1 MRANNRKFN
10 ELRKIIIQRNYNKY
24 AEGSVLISYGN
35 TKVICTASIVNGT
48 PKFLKGTGYGW
59 LTAEYNMLPR
69 STKERIIRENNKIKP
84 SGRSQEIQRL
94 IGRSLRSAI
103 NLKKIGEITIYI
115 DCDVIQADGGTRS
128 ASITGSCIALFD
140 ALKKMKY
147 NKLNEIIK
155 YLVSSVSVG
164 ISKDNIM
171 LDLDYKEDSTTE
183 MDMNIVMNEN
193 EEFIEIQGTAE
204 KKALKQKEIEKIIN
218 VAKVGIRKI
227 INIQKK
233 ILLKSI

>member
-1 MRANNRKFN
+1 MTIIDAFITETTKLAHMGITVPRNQ
-10 ELRKIIIQRNYNKY
+10 LRKYF
-24 AEGSVLISYGN
+24 S
-35 TKVICTASIVNGT
+35 
-48 PKFLKGTGYGW
+48 
-59 LTAEYNMLPR
+59 
-69 STKERIIRENNKIKP
+69 P

-155 YLVSSVSVG
+155 YLVASVSIG
-164 ISKDNIM
+164 ISKEKIM
-171 LDLDYKEDSTTE
+171 IDLD
-183 MDMNIVMNEN
+183 
-193 EEFIEIQGTAE
+193 
-204 KKALKQKEIEKIIN
+204 
-218 VAKVGIRKI
+218 
-227 INIQKK
+227 
-233 ILLKSI
+233 

>member
-1 MRANNRKFN
+1 MG
-10 ELRKIIIQRNYNKY
+10 YG
-24 AEGSVLISYGN
+24 EGSVLISYGN
-35 TKVICTASIVNGT
+35 TKVKCTASIINGV

-164 ISKDNIM
+164 ISKDNVM

-193 EEFIEIQGTAE
+193 GDFIEIQGSAE
-204 KKALKQKEIEKIIN
+204 KKVLKEKELEKIIN
-218 VAKVGIRKI
+218 AAKVGIKKI
-227 INIQKK
+227 I
-233 ILLKSI
+233 

>member
-1 MRANNRKFN
+1 MRINNRKFD

-35 TKVICTASIVNGT
+35 TKVICTASIINGV

-103 NLKKIGEITIYI
+103 NLKKIGEMTIYI
-115 DCDVIQADGGTRS
+115 DCDVIQADGGTRT
-128 ASITGSCIALFD
+128 ASMTGGTIALYK
-140 ALKKMKY
+140 ALKKI
-147 NKLNEIIK
+147 NKVEAIK
-155 YLVSSVSVG
+155 SLVAAISVG
-164 ISKDNIM
+164 ICNEE
-171 LDLDYKEDSTTE
+171 LLLDYKLRP
-183 MDMNIVMNEN
+183 
-193 EEFIEIQGTAE
+193 QGPLADQ
-204 KKALKQKEIEKIIN
+204 L
-218 VAKVGIRKI
+218 IRC
-227 INIQKK
+227 
-233 ILLKSI
+233 

>member
-1 MRANNRKFN
+1 MRINNRKYN

-35 TKVICTASIVNGT
+35 TKVICTASIVNGV

-69 STKERIIRENNKIKP
+69 STKERIVRENNKIKT

-94 IGRSLRSAI
+94 IGRSLRAAI

-155 YLVSSVSVG
+155 YLVASVSLG
-164 ISKDNIM
+164 INKEKII
-171 LDLDYKEDSTTE
+171 LDLDYKEDSNTE
-183 MDMNIVMNEN
+183 VDMNIVMNEN
-193 EEFIEIQGTAE
+193 HEFIEIQGSAE
-204 KKALKQKEIEKIIN
+204 KKALKENELKKIIELS
-218 VAKVGIRKI
+218 KEGIKKI

>member
-69 STKERIIRENNKIKP
+69 STKERIVRESNKIKP

-218 VAKVGIRKI
+218 AAKVGIKKI

>member
-1 MRANNRKFN
+1 MG
-10 ELRKIIIQRNYNKY
+10 Y

-35 TKVICTASIVNGT
+35 TKVICTASIINGV
-48 PKFLKGTGYGW
+48 PKFLKGTGFGW

-69 STKERIIRENNKIKP
+69 STKERIIRDNNKMKP

-94 IGRSLRSAI
+94 IGRSLRASI
-103 NLKKIGEITIYI
+103 NFKKIGEITIYI

-155 YLVSSVSVG
+155 YLVASVSVG
-164 ISKDNIM
+164 INKERIM
-171 LDLDYKEDSTTE
+171 LDLDYKEDSNTE
-183 MDMNIVMNEN
+183 IDMNVVMNEN
-193 EEFIEIQGTAE
+193 GEFIEIQGSAE
-204 KKALKQKEIEKIIN
+204 KKSLKESDLNQMIN
-218 VAKVGIRKI
+218 LSKTGIKKI

>member
-1 MRANNRKFN
+1 MRINNRRN
-10 ELRKIIIQRNYNKY
+10 SELRKIIIQRNYNKY

-35 TKVICTASIVNGT
+35 TKVICTASIINGV

-69 STKERIIRENNKIKP
+69 STKERIVRENNKIKP

-128 ASITGSCIALFD
+128 ASITGGCIAMFD

-147 NKLNEIIK
+147 NKLNDIIK
-155 YLVSSVSVG
+155 YLVASISVG
-164 ISKDNIM
+164 IDKENIM
-171 LDLDYKEDSTTE
+171 VDLDYKEDSTTE
-183 MDMNIVMNEN
+183 VDMNIVMNEKG
-193 EEFIEIQGTAE
+193 EFIEVQGSAE
-204 KKALKQKEIEKIIN
+204 KKVLKEKDLHKILEISKL
-218 VAKVGIRKI
+218 GIKKI

>member
-1 MRANNRKFN
+1 MRINNRKYN

-35 TKVICTASIVNGT
+35 TKVICTASIVNGV

-69 STKERIIRENNKIKP
+69 STKERIVRENNKIKT

-94 IGRSLRSAI
+94 IGRSLRAAI

-147 NKLNEIIK
+147 NKLNEIVK
-155 YLVSSVSVG
+155 YLVASVSLG
-164 ISKDNIM
+164 ISKEKVI
-171 LDLDYKEDSTTE
+171 LDLDYKEDSNTE
-183 MDMNIVMNEN
+183 VDMNIVMNEKH
-193 EEFIEIQGTAE
+193 EFIEIQGSAE
-204 KKALKQKEIEKIIN
+204 KKALKENELKKIIELS
-218 VAKVGIRKI
+218 KEGIKKI

>member
-1 MRANNRKFN
+1 MRINNRKYD

-24 AEGSVLISYGN
+24 AEGSVLVSYGN
-35 TKVICTASIVNGT
+35 TKVICTASIINGV
-48 PKFLKGTGYGW
+48 PKFLKGTGFGW

-69 STKERIIRENNKIKP
+69 STRERIVRDNNKIKP

-103 NLKKIGEITIYI
+103 NLKKIGEVTIYI

-147 NKLNEIIK
+147 NKLKDIIK
-155 YLVSSVSVG
+155 GLVASVSVG
-164 ISKDNIM
+164 ISKDKIM
-171 LDLDYKEDSTTE
+171 LDLDYKEDSNTE
-183 MDMNIVMNEN
+183 MDMNVVMNDKG
-193 EEFIEIQGTAE
+193 EFIEIQGSAE
-204 KKALKQKEIEKIIN
+204 KKALAEKDIKKILE
-218 VAKVGIRKI
+218 VAKTGISRI
-227 INIQKK
+227 VNIQKK

>member
-1 MRANNRKFN
+1 MRINNRKNN

-24 AEGSVLISYGN
+24 AEGSVLVSYGN
-35 TKVICTASIVNGT
+35 TKVICTASMINGV

-69 STKERIIRENNKIKP
+69 STRERIIRDNNKIKS

-103 NLKKIGEITIYI
+103 NLKKIGEVTIYI

-147 NKLNEIIK
+147 NKLNDIIK
-155 YLVSSVSVG
+155 YLVASVSVG
-164 ISKDNIM
+164 INKEKIM
-171 LDLDYKEDSTTE
+171 IDLDYKEDSTTE
-183 MDMNIVMNEN
+183 MDMNIVMNDKG
-193 EEFIEIQGTAE
+193 EFIEIQGSAE
-204 KKALKQKEIEKIIN
+204 KK
-218 VAKVGIRKI
+218 
-227 INIQKK
+227 
-233 ILLKSI
+233 ST

>member
-1 MRANNRKFN
+1 MRINNRKFD

-24 AEGSVLISYGN
+24 AEGSVLVSYGN
-35 TKVICTASIVNGT
+35 TKVICTASIINGV

-69 STKERIIRENNKIKP
+69 STRERIIRENNKIKP

-155 YLVSSVSVG
+155 YLVASVSVG
-164 ISKDNIM
+164 INKENIM

-183 MDMNIVMNEN
+183 VDMNIVMNEN
-193 EEFIEIQGTAE
+193 DDFIEIQGTAE
-204 KKALKQKEIEKIIN
+204 KKVLKEQDLQKILKA
-218 VAKVGIRKI
+218 AKLGIRKI

>member
-1 MRANNRKFN
+1 MRVNNRKNN

-35 TKVICTASIVNGT
+35 TKVICTASIINGV

-69 STKERIIRENNKIKP
+69 STKERIVRENHKIKS
-84 SGRSQEIQRL
+84 SGRSHEIQRL

-103 NLKKIGEITIYI
+103 DLKKIGEITIYV

-128 ASITGSCIALFD
+128 ASITGGCIAMFD

-147 NKLNEIIK
+147 NKLNEVIK
-155 YLVSSVSVG
+155 YLVASVSVG
-164 ISKDNIM
+164 INKEDIM
-171 LDLDYKEDSTTE
+171 IDLDYKEDSTTDI
-183 MDMNIVMNEN
+183 DMNIVMNEK
-193 EEFIEIQGTAE
+193 EEFIELQGSAE
-204 KKALKQKEIEKIIN
+204 KKALKEKDLYKIIEMS
-218 VAKVGIRKI
+218 KIGIKKI
-227 INIQKK
+227 VNIQKK